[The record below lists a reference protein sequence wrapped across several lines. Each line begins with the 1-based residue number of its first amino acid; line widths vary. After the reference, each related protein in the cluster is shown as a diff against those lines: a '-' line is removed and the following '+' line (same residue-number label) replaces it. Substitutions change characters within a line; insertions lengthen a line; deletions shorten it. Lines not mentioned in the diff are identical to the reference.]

1 MDEEKTPIKNKKK
14 ENLKTPEEVPVYSK
28 EILLTIRNEE
38 IEKNPVINGGR
49 FGFKHI
55 NEV

>member
-1 MDEEKTPIKNKKK
+1 MDEEKTPIKNKKEEK
-14 ENLKTPEEVPVYSK
+14 LKNPEEVPVYLK
-28 EILLTIRNEE
+28 DILLTIRNEE

>member
-14 ENLKTPEEVPVYSK
+14 ENLKNPEEVPVYSK